1 MKTLQQE
8 VQSTLHLVK
17 KPYAA
22 ATNNPPL
29 ITGREARVNT
39 ST

>member
-8 VQSTLHLVK
+8 VQSTLLLVK
-17 KPYAA
+17 TRYAA
-22 ATNNPPL
+22 ATNKSPL